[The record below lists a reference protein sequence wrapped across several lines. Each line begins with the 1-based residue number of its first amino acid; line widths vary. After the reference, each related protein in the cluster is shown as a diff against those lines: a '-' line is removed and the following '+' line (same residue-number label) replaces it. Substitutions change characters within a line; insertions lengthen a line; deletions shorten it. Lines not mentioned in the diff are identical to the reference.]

1 MNLLRTAYLRWRV
14 LVHEVAKFGIVGAVC
29 YFIDAALFNVFHAA
43 FGWGPL
49 TSKSLSTIIAATC
62 AYLGNRHWSFSHRA
76 RTGVRREYTLFIVLN
91 AVGLLIALACLG
103 FTYYVLGLTSLFAQ
117 NIAANVIGTG
127 LGTLFRFWAYKRYV
141 FLHPDHPKAR
151 SVPAVGEEVALQEAI
166 DTAPAPDGAAVTAA
180 AAVAAIEP
188 SAGAHRRR
196 RPFPHGNAVGPDPL
210 SLKRGHPG
218 V

>member
-14 LVHEVAKFGIVGAVC
+14 LVHEVAKFGVVGAVC
-29 YFIDAALFNVFHAA
+29 YFIDAGLFNVFHAA

-49 TSKSLSTIIAATC
+49 TSKALSTIIAATC

-76 RTGVRREYTLFIVLN
+76 RTGVRREYALFIVLN

-117 NIAANVIGTG
+117 NIAGNVIGTG

-151 SVPAVGEEVALQEAI
+151 QVPPADEDVALQQAI
-166 DTAPAPDGAAVTAA
+166 DAAPAPDGAAVTAA
-180 AAVAAIEP
+180 ASVAALEQSGNARP
-188 SAGAHRRR
+188 HRRH
-196 RPFPHGNAVGPDPL
+196 RPFPHGSTSDLTRSA
-210 SLKRGHPG
+210 
-218 V
+218 